1 MSQKLKTIAP
11 VQDLSLPS
19 PHNKYDIIIV
29 GSGNRA
35 KLTHEI
41 VCQKLRELEE
51 NLTFAAIPGRAFRD
65 LSSVEFESK
74 LWIFAVPPKL
84 RMSAYLKLTKNS
96 LFIGKNSVILTE
108 TPSTPID
115 CFFSLLPFTKIR
127 IAEVAYLP
135 GNLPIPKH
143 LWSRFSYTDKRL
155 GEDHSY
161 GVYFRYTGLLIGLVK
176 LLNRKIYL
184 KCPKDD
190 KLGFKVEVNNELIT
204 TYMSA
209 EERVENEIKMLKSV
223 YKNLL
228 SGNSTDIITF
238 PFVNFILKK
247 LFLIFVKKI

>member
-1 MSQKLKTIAP
+1 M
-11 VQDLSLPS
+11 QDLFLPL

-41 VCQKLRELEE
+41 VCQKLKETEE
-51 NLTFAAIPGRAFRD
+51 NLTFAVIPGRAFRA
-65 LSSVEFESK
+65 LSPVEFESK

-84 RMSAYLKLTKNS
+84 RISAYLKLVKHS
-96 LFIGKNSVILTE
+96 LFMGKNCVILTE
-108 TPSTPID
+108 TPSTLID
-115 CFFSLLPFTKIR
+115 CFFSLFPFTKIR

-135 GNLPIPKH
+135 RNLPIPKH
-143 LWSRFSYTDKRL
+143 LWSRFSYTDNRIGK
-155 GEDHSY
+155 DHSY

-190 KLGFKVEVNNELIT
+190 KLGFKVEINNELLS
-204 TYMSA
+204 TYLSV
-209 EERVENEIKMLKSV
+209 EERVENEMKMLKSV

-228 SGNSTDIITF
+228 SGNSTDIITL